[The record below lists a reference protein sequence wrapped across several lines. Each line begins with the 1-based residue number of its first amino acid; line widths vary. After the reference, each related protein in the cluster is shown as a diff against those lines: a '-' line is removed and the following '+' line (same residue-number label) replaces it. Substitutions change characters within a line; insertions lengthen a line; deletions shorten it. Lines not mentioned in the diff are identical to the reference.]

1 MLKEVIAT
9 GKSVDQAIDSGCQEL
24 GIARDEAQF
33 EIIDL
38 PRKAFFGLK
47 VVPAKVRVY
56 VELPDPKPVQEAKPP
71 KSEAP
76 RQPRAPRPPKEKSEK
91 APRPEKEKTPAAPK
105 APREEK
111 GEEEPIPV
119 PVPQPQE
126 ELEPMVPTPELEA
139 KAAAAVAYVT
149 EVLHAMGNDSV
160 EVTPKFTHNGVSLV
174 LTGAD
179 LGVVIGRRGETLD
192 ALQYLSSLVANR
204 LEGDYLRVTIDSGN
218 YREKREKTLGD
229 LAHKLATTAVRTG
242 RSYTLEPMNPYER
255 RIIHAAVSRVKGAT
269 SSSIGEEPNRRVVI
283 KPTVP
288 PEGGSKSGERRS
300 RGGRSRGGRGG
311 RDRDRR
317 GDRRDRGPRPPKGDR
332 APEERVDRAPRN
344 LDDYPIP
351 PREELPQEE
360 PKPAPA
366 APKVDKPLEESEL
379 GGVLYGKI
387 EL

>member
-1 MLKEVIAT
+1 MQKECIEVGRT
-9 GKSVDQAIDSGCQEL
+9 VDAAIDAACEKL
-24 GIARDEAQF
+24 GMTREQVQF
-33 EIIDL
+33 EILDL
-38 PRKAFFGLK
+38 PKKGFLGLK
-47 VVPAKVRVY
+47 TIPARVRVY
-56 VELPDPKPVQEAKPP
+56 VEET
-71 KSEAP
+71 
-76 RQPRAPRPPKEKSEK
+76 K
-91 APRPEKEKTPAAPK
+91 AEYACEFVRSVLAQMDVSPE
-105 APREEK
+105 
-111 GEEEPIPV
+111 I
-119 PVPQPQE
+119 
-126 ELEPMVPTPELEA
+126 
-139 KAAAAVAYVT
+139 
-149 EVLHAMGNDSV
+149 SV
-160 EVTPKFTHNGVSLV
+160 EQDEEGIHITLQGE
-174 LTGAD
+174 G
-179 LGVVIGRRGETLD
+179 LGFIIGRRGETLD
-192 ALQYLSSLVANR
+192 SLQYLTGLVANR
-204 LEGDYLRVTIDSGN
+204 LEGEYVRVTIDSGN
-218 YREKREKTLGD
+218 YRDKREKTLES
-229 LAHKLATTAVRTG
+229 LAHKIAVNAVKTG
-242 RSYTLEPMNPYER
+242 RSSTLEPMNPYER

-366 APKVDKPLEESEL
+366 APRVDKPLEESEL